1 MQLLDIRVIMS
12 RGKNPCNDPA
22 LVGHAQALIDAKA
35 FDWAGICRGIDS
47 MFHSCGPHAGWGSFR
62 MFGINRSHDNGSD
75 CDKQSCE
82 VHDCHAQYEP
92 AEDDWVGP

>member
-22 LVGHAQALIDAKA
+22 LLRDAQTLIGAKA

-47 MFHSCGPHAGWGSFR
+47 IFHSCGPHAGWGPYR
-62 MFGINRSHDNGSD
+62 MFGINRSYDTGHGSD
-75 CDKQSCE
+75 YDKQSRE
-82 VHDCHAQYEP
+82 VHDRHAQY
-92 AEDDWVGP
+92 